1 MVVNERPTKRARRRV
16 TADLPDLFTF
26 PPPPQSPDDGPFR
39 DNVRDFLGRHARVTL
54 PSSSLFPSLLTW
66 QIALRVGPPVDPA
79 VVVLPLDIVE
89 EDVTRSRRSVYCDQ
103 CRVVGE
109 SNHRLPKSL
118 FFFFFFFFFEKN

>member
-26 PPPPQSPDDGPFR
+26 PPQSPDDGPFR
-39 DNVRDFLGRHARVTL
+39 DKVRDFLGRHARVTL

-66 QIALRVGPPVDPA
+66 QIALRVGSPVDAA
-79 VVVLPLDIVE
+79 VVVLPLDVVE

-109 SNHRLPKSL
+109 SNHRLL
-118 FFFFFFFFFEKN
+118 FFFLKF